1 MKPYLKTTAAAL
13 TAAFACLALPAS
25 AADLDLSQPRDALMA
40 MRKIHCS
47 TVDAKP
53 LIYHWTGNVWSRVE
67 GEPDRLLFKVEGMNI
82 RQCGTVQDPARGVGF
97 RLVSRELMLYLDPV
111 TGEPLKTWT
120 NPWTG
125 AEVSV
130 THVANDPVNQRPMFE
145 RDAQGR
151 PFVAPLRVQGERVF
165 APAEIPLFYSNP
177 MAGDYQDYVGN
188 QYHAMEIFDFAAD
201 RRTLLSSRTD
211 TADAVLSWVRIAPWM
226 PFMKMG
232 SRPGLMVFNAMSQPV
247 ADIAALPAVL
257 RNAIATDYPDYA
269 TAPALDDARLNAT
282 SWTVARDAID
292 AERRANPAPARPQG
306 H

>member
-1 MKPYLKTTAAAL
+1 MKTPLAAL
-13 TAAFACLALPAS
+13 AASFALLSPYAAS
-25 AADLDLSQPRDALMA
+25 AADLDLSQPRDALTA

-47 TVDAKP
+47 TEDGKP
-53 LIYHWTGNVWSRVE
+53 QIYHWSGNVWSRIE
-67 GEPDRLLFKVEGMNI
+67 GEPDRLLFKIEGMNI
-82 RQCGTVQDPARGVGF
+82 RQCATVQDPARGVGF

-111 TGEPLKTWT
+111 TGEPLKTWK

-125 AEVSV
+125 AEVPV

-151 PFVAPLRVQGERVF
+151 PFVAPFRVQGERVF
-165 APAEIPLFYSNP
+165 APAELPLFYTNP
-177 MAGDYQDYVGN
+177 LAGEYQDYVGN
-188 QYHAMEIFDFAAD
+188 HYHAMEIFDFVAD

-211 TADAVLSWVRIAPWM
+211 TANAALSWVRIAPWM

-247 ADIAALPAVL
+247 AGIEALPPVLRDAIAA
-257 RNAIATDYPDYA
+257 DYPTYA
-269 TAPALDDARLNAT
+269 VPPPLDDARPNAT